1 MIGGQ
6 GIPLSLKGLPANQ
19 IQLAA
24 GQTFIIPSGGW
35 EIMVGP
41 SSVVQYL
48 DPVASIPATT
58 GAPSQVW
65 RSIRQQAS
73 NMTTRINSDGTN
85 FRIAN
90 LSGCAVGAAVTNV
103 GSGYVNGV
111 NSVGVTSSA
120 GGSLWRSVVG
130 GLINTSTTLPS
141 PAGTN
146 FTYPPIVLIPP
157 PPPGGIQ
164 ATAHATISGGAVN
177 AVVVDNQGGGYT
189 TAPVAFYIADPRD
202 PNNPLF
208 NPNTTT
214 PITMPGVAVAPGTV
228 TGASAGGVLLNIPSG
243 QCSQSPAFALTGTG
257 TLAGV
262 YCVDPGNPVTSLP
275 TLTFASGA
283 GAATVLMN
291 WSVTGFTATTGGTG
305 YGNAQ
310 PFAVRTIN
318 GLSTATTVNTQPA
331 IEKFM
336 TQPRQAIISGT
347 TTAGGAITATGAI
360 VQDAGIGF
368 QIVPTCVVDCGITG
382 GVAPPTVVAVATAT
396 VGGTTDWFWLTPAD
410 A

>member
-6 GIPLSLKGLPANQ
+6 GIPLSLKGLPTNQ
-19 IQLAA
+19 IQLPA
-24 GQTFIIPSGGW
+24 GQTFLIPSGGW
-35 EIMVGP
+35 EVMIGP
-41 SSVVQYL
+41 SSVVQFL
-48 DPVASIPATT
+48 DPVASLPATT

-65 RSIRQQAS
+65 RSIRQASS
-73 NMTTRINSDGTN
+73 NMTTRVNSDGTN

-146 FTYPPIVLIPP
+146 FTYPPIVIIPP
-157 PPPGGIQ
+157 PPLGGIQ
-164 ATAHATISGGAVN
+164 ATAHATISAGAVN

-202 PNNPLF
+202 PNNPIF

-214 PITMPGVAVAPGTV
+214 PITMPGVLVAPGTV
-228 TGASAGGVLLNIPSG
+228 SGASAGGMLLNIPSG
-243 QCSQSPAFALTGTG
+243 QCSQSPAFAITGTG
-257 TLAGV
+257 TIAGL

-291 WSVTGFTATTGGTG
+291 WSVTGFTVTTAGSSF
-305 YGNAQ
+305 GNAQ
-310 PFAVRTIN
+310 PFMLASLG

-331 IEKFM
+331 LEKFI
-336 TQPRQAIISGT
+336 TQPRQASISGT
-347 TTAGGAITATGAI
+347 TSAGGAIQTTGSL
-360 VQDAGIGF
+360 VNDAGIGF
-368 QIVPTCVVDCGITG
+368 QTVPFL
-382 GVAPPTVVAVATAT
+382 APIPAGNAATPFSANTQAAAT
-396 VGGTTDWFWLTPAD
+396 VGGTTDWFVLTPAD